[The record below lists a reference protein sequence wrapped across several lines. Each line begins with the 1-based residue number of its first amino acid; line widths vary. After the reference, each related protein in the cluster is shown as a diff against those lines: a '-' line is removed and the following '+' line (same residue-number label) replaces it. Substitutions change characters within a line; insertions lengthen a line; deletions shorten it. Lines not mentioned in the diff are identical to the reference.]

1 MIDKPLSKNV
11 FIVHGTDHAS
21 LKELK
26 TLLEGVGLN
35 PIILHDQ
42 PSKGKTLIEKLEEYS
57 KNVGFAFIILTPD
70 DVGIGSPEA
79 EQMFFEITGKKNMTQ
94 EEIMKFFT
102 TNRQGVV
109 TLITKTFGL
118 FKQRA
123 RQNVVLEFGY
133 FIGKLGRVR
142 VCCLHKGTIELPSDM
157 GGICFV
163 RFENS
168 VSEAKEL
175 ILNELRAVGYE
186 LKPEELDS
194 NSILKFFTN

>member
-1 MIDKPLSKNV
+1 MVDKAISKDV

-35 PIILHDQ
+35 PIILHEQ
-42 PSKGKTLIEKLEEYS
+42 RSKGMTLIEKLEEYS
-57 KNVGFAFIILTPD
+57 KNAGFAFIILTPD
-70 DVGIGSPEA
+70 DVGIGSPEG
-79 EQMFFEITGKKNMTQ
+79 EQMLLEITGKTNMTQ
-94 EEIMKFFT
+94 EEITKFFT
-102 TNRQGVV
+102 SNRQEVV

-133 FIGKLGRVR
+133 FIGKLGRGR
-142 VCCLHKGTIELPSDM
+142 VCCLLKGTIELPSDM
-157 GGICFV
+157 GGICYV

-175 ILNELRAVGYE
+175 ILNELRGVGYE
-186 LKPEELDS
+186 LKPEELDP
-194 NSILKFFTN
+194 NSLLKFFRN